1 MIKAPKKYKG
11 IEYVQLSELPEE
23 QQTLLGQTFNR
34 ELIIKI
40 QINGKIISDCIQFK
54 DYILWYEEQFKPLPQ
69 DVAKLQKTESESATS
84 KQVVEFEIQKA

>member
-40 QINGKIISDCIQFK
+40 QINGKIISDCIQSK

-69 DVAKLQKTESESATS
+69 DVAKLQKMESESAPA